1 MMCLLLKLSF
11 IVLDLIFVYM
21 WIFKV
26 EFVDIIFVIY
36 LLLVDLGELNDK

>member
-1 MMCLLLKLSF
+1 MMCFLLKLSF

-36 LLLVDLGELNDK
+36 LLSVDLGELNDK

>member
-36 LLLVDLGELNDK
+36 LLSVDLRELND

>member
-36 LLLVDLGELNDK
+36 LLSVDLGELSDK

>member
-1 MMCLLLKLSF
+1 MMCFLLKLSF
-11 IVLDLIFVYM
+11 IVLDWIFVYM

>member
-1 MMCLLLKLSF
+1 MMCFLLKLSF

-36 LLLVDLGELNDK
+36 LLSVDIRELND

>member
-1 MMCLLLKLSF
+1 MMCFLLKLSF